1 MNDQLENASMP
12 IENRINPLFVA
23 AGEKNHALRLAKPD
37 AYPLLSAHIICGE
50 ADHQLAS
57 WYTR

>member
-1 MNDQLENASMP
+1 MP

>member
-1 MNDQLENASMP
+1 ML

-37 AYPLLSAHIICGE
+37 ACPLLSAHIICGE
-50 ADHQLAS
+50 ADHQLARR
-57 WYTR
+57 YTR